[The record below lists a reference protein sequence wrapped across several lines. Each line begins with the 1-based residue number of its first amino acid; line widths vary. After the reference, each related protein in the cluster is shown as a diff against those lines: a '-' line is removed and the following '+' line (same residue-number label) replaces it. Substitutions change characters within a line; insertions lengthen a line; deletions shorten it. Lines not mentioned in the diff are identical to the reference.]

1 MKSPWLTTA
10 EIAERLRF
18 VKPGGAPDL
27 VATKRFLDRHHVP
40 TKYRGR
46 MVLAH
51 IDEVDGAL
59 VQRTDGRPARAVRR
73 TPATRSLRRSA

>member
-1 MKSPWLTTA
+1 MTSPWLTTA

-18 VKPGGAPDL
+18 VKADGVPDL

-46 MVLAH
+46 AILAH
-51 IDEVDGAL
+51 IDDVDATL
-59 VQRTDGRPARAVRR
+59 VTRTDGRRA
-73 TPATRSLRRSA
+73 S

>member
-1 MKSPWLTTA
+1 MTSPWLTTT

-18 VKPGGAPDL
+18 VKADGTPDL
-27 VATKRFLDRHHVP
+27 VAVKRFLDRHQIP

-51 IDEVDGAL
+51 VDEVDGAL
-59 VQRTDGRPARAVRR
+59 VTRTEGRPARAI
-73 TPATRSLRRSA
+73 RRSA